1 VLVKVLWPFL
11 DGRIIAEPGQL
22 IEVNEQRARALGP
35 KLVTPIEALQPP
47 PDWFPDWRGATC
59 IIVGS
64 GPSAADAPLAPGSH
78 RCIAINN
85 SWRLVPWAD
94 ALYATDYAW
103 WEREAGV
110 PEFGG
115 LKISQD
121 CRLKDRPAWGIRTVT
136 VWTSQD
142 QLLITTPGE
151 IGWGGNSGFAAINLA
166 VQFGAKRI
174 VLVGFDMR
182 IDRGMHWHGKHGPGL
197 NNPSQDSV
205 RRWRRVIDEQAP
217 ILAALGVEMVNASPI
232 SALTAYPK
240 MDLREA
246 LAANG

>member
-1 VLVKVLWPFL
+1 MLAKVLWPFL
-11 DGRIIAEPGQL
+11 NGRTIAEPGQL
-22 IEVNEQRARALGP
+22 LEVTEQRARALGP

-47 PDWFPDWRGATC
+47 PDWFPDWRGETVV
-59 IIVGS
+59 IVGS
-64 GPSAADAPLAPGSH
+64 GPSAAHAPLAASRH

-85 SWRLVPWAD
+85 SWRLAPWAD
-94 ALYATDYAW
+94 VLYATDFAW
-103 WEREAGV
+103 WEREQGV

-121 CRLKDRPAWGIRTVT
+121 ERLVHRPAWGIRTVT
-136 VWTSQD
+136 VRTAQD

-166 VQFGAKRI
+166 VQFGVKRI

-182 IDRGMHWHGKHGPGL
+182 VDRGMHWHGKHGAGL
-197 NNPSQDSV
+197 NNPSQESV

-217 ILAALGVEMVNASPI
+217 VLAALGVEMLNASAE

-246 LAANG
+246 LAAHG